1 MKIFLLLLIL
11 FTGVQSWTKADDIR
25 NFEIEE
31 ISIGDS
37 ILDFFSQKE
46 INNAVDRSYEDR
58 KYITKTFYQLILK
71 HMMVYKYL
79 INLMIVIKL

>member
-37 ILDFFSQKE
+37 ILDFFSKK
-46 INNAVDRSYEDR
+46 R
-58 KYITKTFYQLILK
+58 
-71 HMMVYKYL
+71 
-79 INLMIVIKL
+79 